1 MIKKV
6 DQNKFGVSTFV
17 INREEEVAN
26 LPKNGLV
33 GQDSVAFVIETS
45 NVFMYDEEANEWK
58 AI

>member
-17 INREEEVAN
+17 INREEEVAD

-33 GQDSVAFVIETS
+33 GQGSVVFVIETS

>member
-6 DQNKFGVSTFV
+6 DQNKFGICTFV
-17 INREEEVAN
+17 INREEEIAD
-26 LPKNGLV
+26 LPKDGLV
-33 GQDSVAFVIETS
+33 CQGSVAFVIETS

>member
-17 INREEEVAN
+17 INREEEVAD
-26 LPKNGLV
+26 LPKDGLV
-33 GQDSVAFVIETS
+33 SQGSVAFVIETS

-58 AI
+58 VI

>member
-17 INREEEVAN
+17 INREEEVAD

-33 GQDSVAFVIETS
+33 SQGSVAFVIETS
-45 NVFMYDEEANEWK
+45 NVFMYDEEANKWK

>member
-17 INREEEVAN
+17 INKEEEVAD

-33 GQDSVAFVIETS
+33 SQGSVAFVIETS